1 MNVSETPEY
10 LQCER
15 PMIERLVRAGW
26 EYRRGIEVLEDEGEP
41 LLISRLRRSIVRIN
55 GVTEEEADEVIT
67 LLKAVPF
74 GIEGSRKVL
83 DYLKN
88 GVPLKDEETG
98 QPGRVML
105 IDYERPENNEFLD
118 VSKSKL
124 NVYGAEAIST

>member
-10 LQCER
+10 LQCEK
-15 PMIERLVRAGW
+15 PMIERLVNVGW

-98 QPGRVML
+98 QLGRVML
-105 IDYERPENNEFLD
+105 TDYERP
-118 VSKSKL
+118 
-124 NVYGAEAIST
+124 